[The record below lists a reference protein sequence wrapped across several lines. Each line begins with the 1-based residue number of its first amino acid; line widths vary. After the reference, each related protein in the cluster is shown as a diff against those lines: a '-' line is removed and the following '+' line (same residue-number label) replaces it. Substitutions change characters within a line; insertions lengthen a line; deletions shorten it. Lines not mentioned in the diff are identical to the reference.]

1 MNETQQKIDGAYMTP
16 SYIVKKMI
24 EFTPEEWFKGNILEP
39 TAGDGNIVLAILDKK
54 VELGMTAN
62 EAINTTFANEYDEER
77 FEKLCCRVF
86 EWCKQHDVPTEM
98 TCGMLFNLDVREL
111 ELPFD
116 YKVLTNLPFGCW
128 SCSNLPKQIIT
139 HLNKPGV
146 YLTKWSTG
154 CNTKFCK
161 SVIKFENIEFPGIVY
176 DCLLWQYDP
185 NVKFDEPQVWIYYP
199 IPMFPKHKLDTNRK
213 GDVLNK
219 LETKGSRTLRK
230 RLKETQNTSCGIWK
244 DQNINH
250 YKDYEDLN
258 CQIYGKWLDAIDTSA
273 IRHMRIPRD
282 ILDDFYFEH
291 KGKYETEREET
302 KDD

>member
-1 MNETQQKIDGAYMTP
+1 MNETRQKIDGAYMTP
-16 SYIVKKMI
+16 SSIVKKMI
-24 EFTPEEWFKGNILEP
+24 EFTPEEWFRGNILEP

-54 VELGMTAN
+54 VELGMTPFEAMNTTYAN
-62 EAINTTFANEYDEER
+62 ELDRERYLIMLDRVKEWCEER
-77 FEKLCCRVF
+77 
-86 EWCKQHDVPTEM
+86 DVM
-98 TCGMLFNLDVREL
+98 TDIEHFTNMDAREL
-111 ELPFD
+111 KWSVD
-116 YKVLTNLPFGCW
+116 YKVITNLPFGCW
-128 SCSNLPKQIIT
+128 SCSTLPKQIIT

-185 NVKFDEPQVWIYYP
+185 NITFEKPQVWIYYP
-199 IPMFPKHKLDTNRK
+199 IPMFPEHKFDTNRK

-219 LETKGSRTLRK
+219 LETNGSRILRQ
-230 RLKETQNTSCGIWK
+230 RLIDIKNVSCGMWK

-250 YKDYEDLN
+250 YKDYEDLDY
-258 CQIYGKWLDAIDTSA
+258 QIYGKWLEAIDISS

-291 KGKYETEREET
+291 KVKYETKHEET

>member
-1 MNETQQKIDGAYMTP
+1 MNETRQKIDGAYMTP
-16 SYIVKKMI
+16 SSIVKKMI
-24 EFTPEEWFKGNILEP
+24 EFTPQEWFKENILEP

-54 VELGMTAN
+54 VELGMTPFEAMDTTYAN
-62 EAINTTFANEYDEER
+62 ELDHERYLIMLDCVKEWCEER
-77 FEKLCCRVF
+77 
-86 EWCKQHDVPTEM
+86 DVM
-98 TCGMLFNLDVREL
+98 TDIEHFTNMDAREL
-111 ELPFD
+111 NWTVD
-116 YKVLTNLPFGCW
+116 YKVITNLPFGCW
-128 SCSNLPKQIIT
+128 SCSTLPKQIIT

-154 CNTKFCK
+154 CNTKFSK
-161 SVIKFENIEFPGIVY
+161 HVIKFENIEFPGIVY

-185 NVKFDEPQVWIYYP
+185 NITFEKPQVWIYYP
-199 IPMFPKHKLDTNRK
+199 IPMFPEHKFDTNRK

-219 LETKGSRTLRK
+219 LETNGSRILRQ
-230 RLKETQNTSCGIWK
+230 RLIDIKNATCGMWK

-250 YKDYEDLN
+250 YKDYEDLD
-258 CQIYGKWLDAIDTSA
+258 CQIYGKWLKAIDISS

-291 KGKYETEREET
+291 KVKYETKHEET